1 VGKVCGKKK
10 LCRRYPKEKV
20 DKCKKK
26 KGGFILLIFGKNTL
40 TSLEVSL
47 NVTNTPSSFISN
59 TNLPSSLLK

>member
-26 KGGFILLIFGKNTL
+26 RGVHSIDFWKKY
-40 TSLEVSL
+40 
-47 NVTNTPSSFISN
+47 
-59 TNLPSSLLK
+59 TNLP